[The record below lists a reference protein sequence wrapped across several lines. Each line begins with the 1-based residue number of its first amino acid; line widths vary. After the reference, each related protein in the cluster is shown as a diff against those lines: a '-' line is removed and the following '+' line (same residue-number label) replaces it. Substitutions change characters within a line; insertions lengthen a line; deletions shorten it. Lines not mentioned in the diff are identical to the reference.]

1 MNDPFVTIDLHG
13 KTQAEAVRIINRAL
27 SAAGPGVY
35 QIRLVHG
42 FHRGTNLRD
51 MIWDE
56 YRYHK
61 KVLRVA
67 PGDNPGIT
75 ALVLR
80 ELY

>member
-13 KTQAEAVRIINRAL
+13 RTQAEAIRAIDRAL
-27 SAAGPGVY
+27 AKSGPMTY
-35 QIRLVHG
+35 QLRLVHG
-42 FHRGTNLRD
+42 FHRGTSLRD

-56 YRYHK
+56 YRYHD
-61 KVLRVA
+61 KVLRIM

-75 ALVLR
+75 VLVLK